1 MDLLYFFESIRNG
14 FLDGLFSIITLLGE
28 ETAFMAV
35 AIIVFW
41 CFSKFQ
47 GYFLLITGFIGTVVN
62 QFLKMIFRIPRP
74 WVQDKN
80 FTIVESAREGASG
93 YSFPSGHTQSSVTLF
108 GGVARANKNKWVRI
122 IAILICVLVPISR
135 MYLGVHTPLDV
146 GVSIAISLILIFGGY
161 KVFELA
167 KNNDKIIYIIIGG
180 LTLLI
185 VAFLIFI
192 YAYPFPSEVY
202 LKENIHNLESAR
214 KNAYTMLGCVAGL
227 WVIYPI
233 EKKYINFEVK
243 AVWWAQIIKVVIGLG
258 LIILI
263 KEVMRFPLDF
273 IFNGHLIARSIRYFL
288 IVITAGIL
296 YPLTFKW
303 FARLGKKETMS

>member
-1 MDLLYFFESIRNG
+1 MEFLYFLEGLRNPVCDA
-14 FLDGLFSIITLLGE
+14 FFSVITLLGE

-74 WVQDKN
+74 WVKDSN
-80 FTIVESAREGASG
+80 FTIVESAKEAASG

-108 GGVARANKNKWVRI
+108 GGVARANKNKTLRI
-122 IAILICVLVPISR
+122 IMIAICVLVPLSR

-146 GVSIAISLILIFGGY
+146 VVSIAVSLLLIFGGY

-167 KNNDKIIYIIIGG
+167 KDSDKVMYIIIGA
-180 LTLLI
+180 LTLLV
-185 VAFLIFI
+185 VAFIIFV
-192 YAYPFPSEVY
+192 YAYPFPQEVY
-202 LKENIHNLESAR
+202 SEANIHNLESAR

-227 WVIYPI
+227 WVIYPV
-233 EKKYINFEVK
+233 EKKYVKFEIN
-243 AVWWAQIIKVVIGLG
+243 AVWWAQILKVIIGLAI
-258 LIILI
+258 IILI
-263 KEVMRFPLDF
+263 KEVLRYPIDF
-273 IFNGHLIARSIRYFL
+273 IFNGHLIGRSVRYFL
-288 IVITAGIL
+288 IVVTAGVI

-303 FARLGKKETMS
+303 FSKLGNKKRTV

>member
-74 WVQDKN
+74 WIQDKN

-214 KNAYTMLGCVAGL
+214 KNAYTMLGCVVGL

-303 FARLGKKETMS
+303 FARLGKKETML

>member
-1 MDLLYFFESIRNG
+1 MEFLYFLEELRNPICDA
-14 FLDGLFSIITLLGE
+14 FFSLITMLGE

-47 GYFLLITGFIGTVVN
+47 GYFLLITGFIGTVIN
-62 QFLKMIFRIPRP
+62 QFLKMIFRVPRP
-74 WVQDKN
+74 WVKDSN
-80 FTIVESAREGASG
+80 FTIVESAKEQASG

-108 GGVARANKNKWVRI
+108 GGVARANKNKTLKFI
-122 IAILICVLVPISR
+122 MIAICVLVPLSR

-146 GVSIAISLILIFGGY
+146 VVSIAISLILIFGGF

-167 KNNDKIIYIIIGG
+167 GKSDKVMYIIIGA
-180 LTLLI
+180 LTALVI
-185 VAFLIFI
+185 AFMVFV
-192 YAYPFPSEVY
+192 YAYPFPQEVY
-202 LKENIHNLESAR
+202 SNLNIHNLESAR

-233 EKKYINFEVK
+233 EKRYIKFEVK
-243 AVWWAQIIKVVIGLG
+243 AVWWAQILKAVLG
-258 LIILI
+258 LALVILI
-263 KEVMRFPLDF
+263 KEVLRAPIDA
-273 IFNGHLIARSIRYFL
+273 IFSGHLIARSVRYFL

-296 YPLTFKW
+296 WPLTFKW
-303 FARLGKKETMS
+303 FSKLGNKKRTV

>member
-62 QFLKMIFRIPRP
+62 QFLKMIFRVPRP

-80 FTIVESAREGASG
+80 FVIVESAREGASG

-146 GVSIAISLILIFGGY
+146 GVSIVISLILIFGGY

-167 KNNDKIIYIIIGG
+167 KNNDKIIYFIIGG

-202 LKENIHNLESAR
+202 LEENIHNLESAR
-214 KNAYTMLGCVAGL
+214 KNAYTMLGCVVGL

-233 EKKYINFEVK
+233 EKKYINFDVK

-303 FARLGKKETMS
+303 LARLGKKD

>member
-1 MDLLYFFESIRNG
+1 MKLLYFFESLRNSV
-14 FLDGLFSIITLLGE
+14 LDGFFSLVTLLGE

-47 GYFLLITGFIGTVVN
+47 GYFLLITGFIGTVFN
-62 QFLKMIFRIPRP
+62 QFLKIIFRVERP
-74 WVQDKN
+74 WVKDKN
-80 FTIVESAREGASG
+80 FSIVESAREGASG

-108 GGVARANKNKWVRI
+108 GGVARANKNKWVRVV
-122 IAILICVLVPISR
+122 AIVICALVPISR

-167 KNNDKIIYIIIGG
+167 KKDDRIIYIIIGG

-185 VAFLIFI
+185 VAFLIFVH
-192 YAYPFPSEVY
+192 AYPFPSEVY
-202 LKENIHNLESAR
+202 LEENVHNLESAR

-227 WVIYPI
+227 WIIYPI
-233 EKKYINFEVK
+233 EKKHINFEVK

-273 IFNGHLIARSIRYFL
+273 IFNGLLIARSIRYFL

-303 FARLGKKETMS
+303 FSKLGKKE

>member
-122 IAILICVLVPISR
+122 IAILICALVPISR

-233 EKKYINFEVK
+233 EKKYINFDVK

-303 FARLGKKETMS
+303 FARLGKKD